1 MPESIKTDIC
11 VIGAGSGGLTVAAVA
26 AQLGADTVLIER
38 GAMGGDCLNTGCVPS
53 KALLAAAHRAGDIRG
68 AGAFGITAGA
78 PQISGPG
85 VNAHVIGAIAKIAP
99 HDSVERFEAFGV
111 RVIEAE
117 ARFTGPAEVA
127 AGDRRIRAR
136 RFVIAT
142 GSSPLLPPIEGL
154 VDTPYLTNENL
165 FQLTEVPDHLIII
178 GGGPIGMEIAQAYR
192 LLGARV
198 SVIEMMR
205 ALGGDDPEL
214 VEVVKSAIAGDG
226 VEIYEGARVDRVAPA
241 GAGVAAEFTT
251 SGAARRI
258 EGTHLLVAAGR
269 RPNLEGLGLDA
280 AGVRTT
286 PKGIEVSRSLR
297 TSNRR
302 VYAVGDVAGDQQF
315 THIAAYH
322 AGIFIRNA
330 LFRMPAKI
338 DRRAYVRVTY
348 TRPEL
353 AQVGLTEAEA
363 RAAGV
368 AVKIVRWPFGENDRA
383 VAEGESDGLIKLV
396 IGPGKKILG
405 AGIVGRQAGELIQVW
420 GLAISANLRLGK
432 VAGAIQ
438 PYPTLGEASKR
449 AAGEY
454 FTPALFGP
462 KTRAVVKF
470 LSLFG

>member
-1 MPESIKTDIC
+1 M
-11 VIGAGSGGLTVAAVA
+11 
-26 AQLGADTVLIER
+26 
-38 GAMGGDCLNTGCVPS
+38 
-53 KALLAAAHRAGDIRG
+53 
-68 AGAFGITAGA
+68 
-78 PQISGPG
+78 
-85 VNAHVIGAIAKIAP
+85 
-99 HDSVERFEAFGV
+99 
-111 RVIEAE
+111 
-117 ARFTGPAEVA
+117 
-127 AGDRRIRAR
+127 
-136 RFVIAT
+136 
-142 GSSPLLPPIEGL
+142 
-154 VDTPYLTNENL
+154 
-165 FQLTEVPDHLIII
+165 
-178 GGGPIGMEIAQAYR
+178 
-192 LLGARV
+192 
-198 SVIEMMR
+198 
-205 ALGGDDPEL
+205 
-214 VEVVKSAIAGDG
+214 
-226 VEIYEGARVDRVAPA
+226 
-241 GAGVAAEFTT
+241 
-251 SGAARRI
+251 
-258 EGTHLLVAAGR
+258 VAAGR